1 MENRVV
7 GMLAAFFFIVLFAV
21 GVSYFFEIDS
31 RRSEYNQAKSLLESN
46 QTGIANKQSQLDALR
61 IQYDATRE
69 VVERNSGLSD
79 AKSRLTREIAELKA
93 AKEKLVS
100 DFAGEVIKVRGGSEG
115 ADLGVITL
123 ATGQGLQAAKIQKV
137 TEDDVTFTHSL
148 GVTKVAPENLPAD
161 LRQKFRHDMVPFTLL
176 KPGAEPTP
184 VASLPVAETAPSPT
198 AALSKVNRIQ
208 VEIDQKQNQI
218 AQLEQVR
225 SQWLSK
231 AGQLRSQAS
240 MAQFNGRPTYTFNA
254 QAAQCEQNAAQ
265 ASQQT
270 LSIRNEIARLQADLS
285 NAAAGR

>member
-46 QTGIANKQSQLDALR
+46 QSGIANKQSQLDSLR

-69 VVERNSGLSD
+69 IVERNSSLSD

-93 AKEKLVS
+93 AKEKLVA
-100 DFAGEVIKVRGGSEG
+100 DFAARVIKVRGSSEG

-137 TEDDVTFTHSL
+137 TDDDVTFTHSL
-148 GVTKVAPENLPAD
+148 GVTKVAPENLPPD
-161 LRQKFRHDMVPFTLL
+161 LRQKFRHDMIPFTLL
-176 KPGAEPTP
+176 KPGQEPAP
-184 VASLPVAETAPSPT
+184 VVAAPAAETSPSP
-198 AALSKVNRIQ
+198 AATLSKVNRIQ
-208 VEIDQKQNQI
+208 VEIEQKHNQI

-225 SQWLSK
+225 AQWLDK
-231 AGQLRSQAS
+231 AGQLRRQAS
-240 MAQFNGRPTYTFNA
+240 TAQYNGRPTYTFNA
-254 QAAQCEQNAAQ
+254 QAAQCEQNATQ
-265 ASQQT
+265 ATQQT
-270 LSIRNEIARLQADLS
+270 LAIKNEIARLQADLS
-285 NAAAGR
+285 NAAAGK